1 MDVNILYG
9 KEARPLSDRKDSGLY
24 LIMAKTNKI
33 VEEGVQTDYT
43 STPYLKFLC
52 KFSRIFFRVYKFR
65 NGGVAGYVEYSGLV
79 QSGK

>member
-43 STPYLKFLC
+43 SVIVSYSNGIDSTGALYWALQEFPKVYVLKTL
-52 KFSRIFFRVYKFR
+52 KP
-65 NGGVAGYVEYSGLV
+65 A
-79 QSGK
+79 